1 MKIFISSIFLLQIYL
16 SIIRSHTNALLGC
29 IETGIEIWSIDR
41 FAVERPGSFLL
52 GH

>member
-16 SIIRSHTNALLGC
+16 SIIRSHINALLGC
-29 IETGIEIWSIDR
+29 IENGIENGCIDR